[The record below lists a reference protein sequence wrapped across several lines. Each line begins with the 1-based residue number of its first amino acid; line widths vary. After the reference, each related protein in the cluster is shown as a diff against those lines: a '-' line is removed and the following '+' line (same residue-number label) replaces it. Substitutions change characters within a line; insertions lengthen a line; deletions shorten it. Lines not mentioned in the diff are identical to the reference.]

1 MPLYPILLHST
12 SLCVIVTSHHFS
24 LPFLFMPSAM
34 SSLDDLSVSVPASVT
49 SLPYFFDPT
58 NLSPLPLPSPLCSGG
73 SYGDG
78 RRDPHG
84 PQRRSVSLPP
94 PPFLPTFHF
103 VLLPS
108 SPPPLSFRS
117 AASFHNR
124 TFFTICC
131 RQMFFDSLN
140 SFSIQLMLPLRV
152 ILLFST
158 LLPTPLLCYT
168 FPCVV

>member
-1 MPLYPILLHST
+1 MLCYTAWHLCRYPILLTHLISLLQYLISFTSVPLYPILLHST

-78 RRDPHG
+78 RRDPYG

-103 VLLPS
+103 VLSPS
-108 SPPPLSFRS
+108 SPHPFPFVLLPLS
-117 AASFHNR
+117 
-124 TFFTICC
+124 TIALSSQFVAVRC
-131 RQMFFDSLN
+131 SL
-140 SFSIQLMLPLRV
+140 IA
-152 ILLFST
+152 
-158 LLPTPLLCYT
+158 
-168 FPCVV
+168 